1 MPKRRKGKK
10 KERREVMVV
19 PIKED
24 TFAAAKKIHVYA
36 VPIIRSSS
44 DVSYIAFYRGAPTQA
59 ITHYAKV
66 DKIEKNLTFSQVF
79 PAGSSIVNRDDQPL
93 KVYRLDRLV
102 ELKRRVKKGWSPPV
116 SGPRYT
122 DLATLRKAR
131 YLDEVWPME
140 KGRGDPE
147 EPEEPVAEKEAKPEA
162 PRDDKRTESQK
173 RRDRRKRKK
182 QESKA
187 TAEPTKK
194 EEEPP
199 KDKRRKR
206 GRKKKD
212 RAAEDGGEEAEPVG
226 KRPSVHYIV
235 DGSNVAMEARSF
247 KEGGRLRQIELV
259 REKLSQTKGAA
270 ITVLVDANLRH
281 HIDRKDDL
289 ERMIKDRRVLQA
301 PAQTDAD
308 EFILQTAEAHR
319 SRGER
324 VVIVTNDRYLDY
336 IKKYK
341 PRFDWVKDAT
351 KQFMFVFS
359 ADGSKALEAIIS
371 LA

>member
-1 MPKRRKGKK
+1 
-10 KERREVMVV
+10 MVV

-79 PAGSSIVNRDDQPL
+79 PTGSSIVTRDDQLL

-102 ELKRRVKKGWSPPV
+102 ELKRQVKKGWSPPV

-131 YLDEVWPME
+131 YLDEVWPLE
-140 KGRGDPE
+140 KGKEPTE
-147 EPEEPVAEKEAKPEA
+147 EKPGPKEAPKPQEARVEA
-162 PRDDKRTESQK
+162 PKPDTRTESQK

-182 QESKA
+182 QEAKA
-187 TAEPTKK
+187 AADAAVAPKK
-194 EEEPP
+194 DEEPP
-199 KDKRRKR
+199 KEKRRKR
-206 GRKKKD
+206 GRKK
-212 RAAEDGGEEAEPVG
+212 REAEAEKPQG
-226 KRPSVHYIV
+226 EATRASVHYIV

-319 SRGER
+319 SRGEK
-324 VVIVTNDRYLDY
+324 VIIITNDRYLDY

-359 ADGSKALEAIIS
+359 SDGSKALEAMIS